1 MTSVTRVGLRR
12 TCRPRGDPKPP
23 GSPSS
28 GLAAFAARGIS
39 PLTVFLEPRGRGEM
53 VKTQIKGDRASFFL
67 FLKLTRGSW
76 RLAQA
81 CRFRAKEPV
90 EGMRLQV

>member
-1 MTSVTRVGLRR
+1 
-12 TCRPRGDPKPP
+12 
-23 GSPSS
+23 
-28 GLAAFAARGIS
+28 
-39 PLTVFLEPRGRGEM
+39 M
-53 VKTQIKGDRASFFL
+53 VKTQIKGDRASFLL